1 MKKELSRKEKIK
13 VLECAISILEKGE
26 SYFMCVAINKAYSIV
41 SKCKHEERETS
52 LAINLIPEL
61 LEYKPAGINKD
72 LSWLPIGAE
81 GMIKRIEILN
91 EILKK
96 LEDDE
101 RIKQEEK
108 DKGIEVGD
116 KIS

>member
-1 MKKELSRKEKIK
+1 MELTRQQKIE
-13 VLECAISILEKGE
+13 VLECAIIILEKGE
-26 SYFMCVAINKAYSIV
+26 SYFMCVAIDKAYSIV
-41 SKCKHEERETS
+41 SKRKHEGRETS
-52 LAINLIPEL
+52 LAINRIPEL
-61 LEYKPAGINKD
+61 LEYKPAGIDRN
-72 LSWLPIGAE
+72 LSWFPIGEE
-81 GMIKRIEILN
+81 GMRKRIEILN